1 MAKLTMLKPRIT
13 PSDTRRVKPAPK
25 TADAELLTPD
35 WKAMRERVS
44 REAGGRCQTPGC
56 GRPGR
61 YADHIIER
69 RDGGAVFDRANLMWV
84 CAPCHG
90 RKTTDE
96 RAKRAAT
103 RYR

>member
-1 MAKLTMLKPRIT
+1 MAKLRMITSRIA
-13 PSDTRRVKPAPK
+13 PADTRRIKPAAK
-25 TADAELLTPD
+25 TADPELLTPD
-35 WKAMRERVS
+35 WRAMRERVC

-61 YADHIIER
+61 YADHIVER
-69 RDGGAVFDRANLMWV
+69 RDGGAVFDRSNLMWV

-90 RKTTDE
+90 RKTAAE
-96 RAKRAAT
+96 RARRAAT